1 MRPGLLLDTHAAIWI
16 AKDEP
21 IDDGAADALSDAVDQ
36 GWPVLVSPIT
46 AWEIGL
52 LVAKNRIGLALSP
65 QDFFEGLLG
74 LDGIELAPMPP
85 TLLIESSFLPGEPP
99 NDPADRILAATAR
112 RWGYRLITRDRAL
125 LSYAEAG
132 HILAIPC

>member
-21 IDDGAADALSDAVDQ
+21 IHDEAADALSEAVDQ

-52 LVAKNRIGLALSP
+52 LVAKSRISLALNP

-74 LDGIELAPMPP
+74 LNGIELAPMPP
-85 TLLIESSFLPGEPP
+85 TLLIESSFLPGAPP

-112 RWGYRLITRDRAL
+112 REGYRLVTRDRAL

-132 HILAIPC
+132 HIRAVPC

>member
-21 IDDGAADALSDAVDQ
+21 INDEAAEALSEAVDQ

-52 LVAKNRIGLALSP
+52 LVAKGRISLALNP
-65 QDFFEGLLG
+65 QDFFEGLLDLNG
-74 LDGIELAPMPP
+74 LELAPMSPA
-85 TLLIESSFLPGEPP
+85 LLIESSFLPGEPP

-112 RWGYRLITRDRAL
+112 REGYRLVTRDRAL

-132 HILAIPC
+132 HIRAIPC